1 MECHKCE
8 HRVAVEAG
16 KFRGMAFDETPCARC
31 DGMARASY
39 PLQYREMPDADET
52 AVDGSGVPDLAFPEE
67 VQEAVLPMSV
77 LVSTMAA
84 FLSLP
89 DSELRLLCLR
99 YQGWSNVRIGQAMGV
114 STGAVKMRFIR
125 ALRRWPQLTSLF
137 IQTPARQDR
146 QRRNGVLRRHV
157 VAGR

>member
-8 HRVAVEAG
+8 QLAAVEAG
-16 KFRGMAFDETPCARC
+16 KFNGVAFEETPCARC
-31 DGMARASY
+31 DGMARESY
-39 PLQYREMPDADET
+39 PLQYQEIAAENEP
-52 AVDGSGVPDLAFPEE
+52 AVAGTSVPELAFPEE
-67 VQEAVLPMSV
+67 DQEAVLPMSV

-99 YQGWSNVRIGQAMGV
+99 YQGLSNVQIGQALGV

-125 ALRRWPQLTSLF
+125 ALNRWPQLTSLF
-137 IQTPARQDR
+137 IQTPVRQQCQKR
-146 QRRNGVLRRHV
+146 GRVVRRRAL
-157 VAGR
+157 AG